1 MGGLRQGE
9 TSVMIDTLVLMGG
22 LRQGETS
29 VMIDTLVLVQS
40 C

>member
-1 MGGLRQGE
+1 MGGLGQGE

-22 LRQGETS
+22 LGQDETN